1 MYFLLLDCEILR
13 SQWHLLSV
21 ARAWSLSTPLIH
33 QNSRIFSHLSFYWAA
48 SNWSAVVIIQNY
60 DSGAIT
66 KWSSDHPNR
75 GCFKAINLENA
86 LTGWHV
92 AHETL
97 IKVYSE
103 HLLPAFWNSHFRK
116 GTERNHLIGM
126 RALYIIHTNDSVRC
140 HRQHKVDLM
149 PTAREISPKT
159 GCMLPIISRQKR
171 QTIRVWK
178 KYDGLQWRVWKESQ
192 GRER

>member
-1 MYFLLLDCEILR
+1 MKLKYSTHPPKQPHIFPFELLLGNIKLECR
-13 SQWHLLSV
+13 
-21 ARAWSLSTPLIH
+21 RY
-33 QNSRIFSHLSFYWAA
+33 NSKLWQGCDNKVEQRPPKPRLF
-48 SNWSAVVIIQNY
+48 Q
-60 DSGAIT
+60 
-66 KWSSDHPNR
+66 SSKF
-75 GCFKAINLENA
+75 GNA

-126 RALYIIHTNDSVRC
+126 RALYIIRTNDSVRC

-149 PTAREISPKT
+149 PPAREISPKT

-171 QTIRVWK
+171 QTIRVWR